1 MVVEHQNEDE
11 RRRLCLGETQSGR
24 LLTFVVIEREGKIR
38 FVAAY
43 PIHPKQ
49 REIYRR
55 EQE

>member
-1 MVVEHQNEDE
+1 V
-11 RRRLCLGETQSGR
+11 ETQSGR
-24 LLTFVVIEREGKIR
+24 LLTFVVIERGGKIR